1 MDAVE
6 QSLAGVISGF
16 GLQGQAA
23 DNLTAKFAKYEE
35 ATGQSADAVHNL
47 KMDTDAWNLTAN
59 DAGTI
64 MDQLVASQKKFGTV
78 IGDMQSALQKIAPAM
93 QAMGMSEKDGVDL
106 LNLFASAGI
115 DAGKAALGLQTAVKN
130 LKPGQTLND
139 LIVQISSIQ
148 DPLERAQAAG
158 KVFGTRLGSQMAD
171 ALKPGIT
178 SLDDFATSSSD
189 TTDATDKAAQAIEDS
204 WGSRFTLLMHQA
216 GGTLAEFGQS
226 FGPLLLV
233 ASQLGPK
240 MAGSLGS
247 LGGALIPIIAKQL
260 GLTLP
265 TWIVAGT
272 AEGAATGAAV
282 VAGETEAIVAGGPA
296 VAGAA
301 IAGGTPAMEAAG
313 TTLGTVLGVA
323 AAVAIPALIVGGV
336 VLAAAAIE
344 KAGLNPFGTTW
355 ATDSVKSI
363 LSTFET
369 NLRSADPDIRDA
381 AVKAFAGISDSAQ
394 QASILTKLEAD
405 GISPDIIA
413 ALKEAAPGVKAEAG
427 TMFDGITSNS
437 GAIATDVE
445 AGMEL
450 ILAPIPKVM
459 AQTAAQTAL
468 ITAGIPQYIIDT
480 LRARGLDVSAAASD
494 LASYIPAATQKAAT
508 DAELIATGIP
518 SAIATGI
525 QANRDLLSN
534 EWDNIVT
541 GLKNIR
547 TPMMEEADII
557 GALTSKKL
565 ADALASG
572 DPVLVA
578 EADKLQS
585 DAMERLNQLVVG
597 GQPLGKA
604 AMAELA
610 AGLKSKNP
618 EIKAAAEAIEAL
630 ISGNATP
637 AAETA
642 STMGQ
647 TAAGNISAGFMSAA
661 SQAAATKAAQ
671 TIKDLLFSTG
681 GVEKPA
687 AAVGQTAASNLIAG
701 FTSGDSKTAAL
712 AAGKALRAWVASEF
726 STPIPVT
733 FTGTHKTITALAA
746 GTPYVQ
752 EAGFYDVG
760 EAGRERVYLPQ
771 GAAVESHAQLM
782 AGGSPAGGSAG
793 ASPSGPL
800 IGQMIVNGV
809 THDDVERQIIRAQR
823 RRALGF

>member
-64 MDQLVASQKKFGTV
+64 MDQLVASHQKFGTV

-272 AEGAATGAAV
+272 TEGAATGAAV
-282 VAGETEAIVAGGPA
+282 VAAETGAIAAGGPE
-296 VAGAA
+296 VAGA
-301 IAGGTPAMEAAG
+301 IAAEGPEMAAAG
-313 TTLGTVLGVA
+313 TALGTLAGVALAVAIPLAVGVGAFAIASAVQNAFTKDDIGPAAAASAQSAMDAINDNLRSNTPATRA
-323 AAVAIPALIVGGV
+323 AAVAAFAALPDEFTKSR
-336 VLAAAAIE
+336 VLAAYQS
-344 KAGLNPFGTTW
+344 AGVP
-355 ATDSVKSI
+355 
-363 LSTFET
+363 
-369 NLRSADPDIRDA
+369 AD
-381 AVKAFAGISDSAQ
+381 
-394 QASILTKLEAD
+394 L
-405 GISPDIIA
+405 IA
-413 ALKEAAPGVKAEAG
+413 ALKDAKPAVTTAAG

-450 ILAPIPKVM
+450 SLAPIPKVM

-468 ITAGIPQYIIDT
+468 IAAGVPQYIIDT

-712 AAGKALRAWVASEF
+712 AAGAALRAWVASEF

-733 FTGTHKTITALAA
+733 LTGTHTKITQFAA

-809 THDDVERQIIRAQR
+809 TADDVERQIIRAQR
-823 RRALGF
+823 RLALGF